1 MKSDLKAIFSSYSE
15 VLFGSGFW
23 LGILTFSITLVN
35 PSVAIAG
42 LLAVLSA
49 YLFARFV
56 GMHKEFLAS
65 GYYTYNPL
73 LVGLSVGDIFAL
85 SPLSLSLTVVA
96 GIVAFMVTVV
106 TANIFATYFKLPI
119 LSVPFVIVSSCVYLV
134 ANRYS
139 NLFVASDNTT
149 PFYIA
154 DFGLPIAISGY
165 FSSLG
170 ALFFAPSVFVGIV
183 LAIVILIESRI
194 LFLLS
199 LIGFY
204 VGAGTRALML
214 GSTSQAFG
222 DPNSFNLT
230 LTAMAV
236 GIFVIPS
243 ARNYLLAIILVAA
256 STLIFDA
263 TSILTATIGLP
274 VFTLPFNITA
284 LLTIYVLGVV
294 RYPFLA
300 HTLGDNPEKTL
311 ETWIASRLRYDC
323 ELRSIH
329 LPFAGEWRVW
339 QGFDGR
345 WTHTGSW
352 CHAYDFVITD
362 DEGNNHCDSGDE
374 LEHFYCFR
382 KPVLSPIRGTVVK
395 VIDKQPDNAPGQ
407 IDETRNWG
415 NLILIQEPRGFF
427 VLIAHFAEE
436 TISVTE
442 GAWVERGTPLGKCG
456 NSGYSPQPHIHIQ
469 VQLTPKIGDGTA
481 PFTFLSYKIDKT
493 YCAHGLPAESAN
505 VEALYI
511 DKRLD
516 KLTTFLLDDSH
527 VFRGVR
533 KGHPDNEVILTVG
546 IAPDGTFYFKS
557 ERGRLYFGRHEGTL
571 YFYRVEGDDPWLRM
585 ILLAC
590 PRMPLAH
597 RPGLT
602 WTDFVPL
609 GIACGGLRLRL
620 ARFLASFYHPLAEV
634 RTTQTFCDP
643 HSIATHIQ
651 APHLGID
658 LHAELKFDA
667 DGISRVRLGDWELRK
682 VAHHSEHA

>member
-23 LGILTFSITLVN
+23 LGLLIFAITLVN
-35 PSVAIAG
+35 PGVAIAG

-85 SPLSLSLTVVA
+85 SPLTLGLTVVA
-96 GIVAFMVTVV
+96 GIVAFMVTVA

-119 LSVPFVIVSSCVYLV
+119 LSVPFVIVSSLVYLV

-139 NLFVASDNTT
+139 NLFIAPDNSN
-149 PFYIA
+149 PLYIA
-154 DFGLPIAISGY
+154 DFGLPVVISGY

-183 LAIVILIESRI
+183 LAIVILVESRI

-214 GSTSQAFG
+214 GSVPQAFG
-222 DPNSFNLT
+222 DPNNFNLT
-230 LTAMAV
+230 LVAMAIGV
-236 GIFVIPS
+236 FVIPS
-243 ARNYLLAIILVAA
+243 TRNYLLAIILVAA
-256 STLIFDA
+256 STLIYDA
-263 TSILTATIGLP
+263 TSTLTATIGLP

-284 LLTIYVLGVV
+284 LLAIYLLGVV
-294 RYPFLA
+294 RYPFLP
-300 HTLGDNPEKTL
+300 LSIGESPEHTL
-311 ETWIASRLRYDC
+311 ETWLASRLRYDC

-329 LPFAGEWRVW
+329 LPFAGEWSVW

-352 CHAYDFVITD
+352 SHAYDFVITD
-362 DEGNNHCDSGDE
+362 DEGNTHRDGGDE
-374 LEHFYCFR
+374 LEEFYCFR
-382 KPVLSPIRGTVVK
+382 KPVLSPIRGTAIK
-395 VIDKQPDNAPGQ
+395 VIDKQPDNDPGQ
-407 IDETRNWG
+407 VDETRNWG
-415 NLILIQEPRGFF
+415 NLVLILEPRGFY
-427 VLIAHFAEE
+427 VLIAHFAEDS
-436 TISVTE
+436 ISVAE

-481 PFTFLSYKIDKT
+481 HFTFLSYKIDKT
-493 YCAHGLPAESAN
+493 YHAHGLPAESAS
-505 VEALYI
+505 VEALYV

-516 KLTTFLLDDSH
+516 GLTTFLLDDSQ

-533 KGHPDNEVILTVG
+533 PGKADDEVTLTVR
-546 IAPDGTFYFKS
+546 IAPDGTFFFES
-557 ERGRLYFGRHEGTL
+557 ARGRLYFGRHEGTL
-571 YFYRVEGDDPWLRM
+571 YFYRVEGDDPWLSM
-585 ILLAC
+585 LLLAS
-590 PRMPLAH
+590 PRMPLAY
-597 RPGLT
+597 RAGLT
-602 WTDFVPL
+602 WADYVPL
-609 GIACGGLRLRL
+609 GNACGGLRLRV

-634 RTTQTFCDP
+634 RSSQIFVDPNSIHTQI
-643 HSIATHIQ
+643 S
-651 APHLGID
+651 APQLGID
-658 LHAELKFDA
+658 LSAELQFDS
-667 DGISRVRLGDWELRK
+667 DGISRVRLGDCELRS
-682 VAHHSEHA
+682 VAHHQGQR